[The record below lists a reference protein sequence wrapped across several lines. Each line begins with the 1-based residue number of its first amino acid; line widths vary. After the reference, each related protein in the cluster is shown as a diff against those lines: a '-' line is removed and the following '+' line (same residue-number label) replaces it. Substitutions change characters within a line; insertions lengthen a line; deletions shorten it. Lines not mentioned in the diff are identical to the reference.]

1 MYCARLFDKTIF
13 SVADAEQQSDLITLG
28 YEMTGGKRGSM
39 SVEVNDESCMVCY
52 MPVEGTTWSLAIVCP
67 DSDVFRGYHRLT
79 YMMIALLFIGLL
91 LIIINCYKAV
101 TTSLHPLGELLEKT
115 RAVAQGDMEV
125 KIAHTERT
133 DIIGGLQNSFAT
145 MLQSVNYYIDRNI
158 TARN

>member
-1 MYCARLFDKTIF
+1 
-13 SVADAEQQSDLITLG
+13 
-28 YEMTGGKRGSM
+28 
-39 SVEVNDESCMVCY
+39 
-52 MPVEGTTWSLAIVCP
+52 
-67 DSDVFRGYHRLT
+67 
-79 YMMIALLFIGLL
+79 MMIALLFIGLL

-101 TTSLHPLGELLEKT
+101 TTSLRPLGELLEKT